1 MLIEWPPG
9 SGQEVSLNDEESVF
23 LSGLKGQYESDEI
36 SRAEYVNQASVLLDL
51 KTQLDATMLPVG
63 QETEKEKT

>member
-9 SGQEVSLNDEESVF
+9 SGRKVPLNDEESVF
-23 LSGLKGQYESDEI
+23 LSGLKEQYKNDEI

-51 KTQLDATMLPVG
+51 KTQLDATMLPR
-63 QETEKEKT
+63 EKEEA